1 MAESG
6 QVLPDGFLFLKEPIN
21 LTQPARME
29 KAILGLDI
37 GGTGIKG
44 GVLVKGH
51 LEDIRSIPTP
61 ALESQEHIL
70 ETIASF
76 IDTYAHYDFVGIG
89 IGIPGL
95 VDTQKGIVLGLANIP
110 SFQHVELKKFLT
122 SRFGKPV
129 FINNDANCFAI
140 GVHKYGVGKPYKNL
154 VGITLGTGTGGGIV
168 INGHLYSGLFSSA
181 GEWCSAPYLD
191 HNYEYYCSGKFF
203 QNFYHSKPKALA
215 KLALAGDKT
224 AIRAFDEFGHHLG
237 ELLKVIM
244 FSLAPEAIVLGG
256 SIRKTFPLFKKSM
269 MTTLNTFAYKT
280 VLANT
285 KILISEMDETAIHG
299 AVALV
304 DVESDMVI
312 A

>member
-1 MAESG
+1 
-6 QVLPDGFLFLKEPIN
+6 
-21 LTQPARME
+21 ME
-29 KAILGLDI
+29 RAILGLDI

-44 GVLVKGH
+44 GVLIKGH

-61 ALESQEHIL
+61 ALESQEYIL

-76 IDTYAHYDFVGIG
+76 IESYSHYDYVGIG

-95 VDTQKGIVLGLANIP
+95 VDTREGVVLGLANIP

-129 FINNDANCFAI
+129 FVNNDANCFAI
-140 GVHKYGVGKPYKNL
+140 GVHKYGVGRPFKNL

-168 INGHLYSGLFSSA
+168 INGQLYSGVNSAA

-191 HNYEYYCSGKFF
+191 QNFEYYCSGKFF
-203 QNFYHSKPKALA
+203 ENFYNSRPKALA
-215 KLALAGDKT
+215 KLAWQGDPV
-224 AIRAFDEFGHHLG
+224 AIRAFEEFGHHLG
-237 ELLKVIM
+237 ELLKVILY
-244 FSLAPEAIVLGG
+244 SLAPEAIVLGG

-269 MTTLNTFAYKT
+269 YKTLNTFAYPT
-280 VLANT
+280 VLAQL
-285 KILISEMDETAIHG
+285 KILISELDETAIHG

-304 DVESDMVI
+304 DVEEDMVSV
-312 A
+312 